1 MIRLTEVNKNY
12 NMSNRLEEIHR
23 ALLLFVA
30 ISKTNNEAYSHFIG
44 ELKHDDKRTFKNLVT
59 ASELFCKTISANFPK
74 ESIEAADKLEEY
86 FTEMIFTM
94 IKEGEFTKDDNHLV
108 KNKLNQMLLE
118 PERQSYDTYS
128 INHVLKLIDKSNA

>member
-1 MIRLTEVNKNY
+1 
-12 NMSNRLEEIHR
+12 MSNRLEEIHR

-44 ELKHDDKRTFKNLVT
+44 ELKHDDKRTFKSLVT

-108 KNKLNQMLLE
+108 KKKLNEMLLE
-118 PERQSYDTYS
+118 PERLEYDIYS
-128 INHVLKLIDKSNA
+128 INHVLKLIDKSNT